1 MTDKFKCNVC
11 NTSISASNKARHLTS
26 AKHMKNLNTTDEQP
40 KPIKLVKAK
49 NSKPKPVATFTA
61 TPVTKTIETTSTT
74 TSRIA
79 IPVAE
84 CTADCLRMRVKRGT
98 SETTKARP
106 NREWLYIGD
115 TNVIESR
122 QEKTK
127 RLNKEKT
134 QRYREKQKAKKASN

>member
-26 AKHMKNLNTTDEQP
+26 AKHMKNLNTIDEQP

-49 NSKPKPVATFTA
+49 NSKPKPATTFTA
-61 TPVTKTIETTSTT
+61 TPVTKTIHT

-84 CTADCLRMRVKRGT
+84 CTSDCLRMRVARGKA
-98 SETTKARP
+98 ETTKAKP

-122 QEKTK
+122 AEKTK

-134 QRYREKQKAKKASN
+134 QRYREKLKAKKASN